1 MTATRRADYG
11 VDGYRYLVG
20 LAATSITSLG
30 LALAARAVPWV
41 SLVAGALGILAAVPT
56 LLGVQY
62 VAWGKF
68 RHRDRLLALVDWR
81 GDERVLDVGTGGGLM
96 AIGAARR
103 VPRGSV
109 IGVDVWVAKD
119 LSGNAAERARH
130 NVRLEGVAE
139 RVEIRDGDARAL
151 PFTAGSI
158 DVIVS
163 TLCVH
168 NIDDSEGRQA
178 ALSEMT
184 RVLSAGGTLVLSDLD
199 HVPAYA
205 DWLRGLGMR
214 VQIHGPFW
222 DTFPPQRVI
231 VAKRAEST

>member
-1 MTATRRADYG
+1 M
-11 VDGYRYLVG
+11 
-20 LAATSITSLG
+20 
-30 LALAARAVPWV
+30 VPQV
-41 SLVAGALGILAAVPT
+41 SLVAGALGILAAVPA
-56 LLGVQY
+56 LLGSRY

-96 AIGAARR
+96 AIGAAHR

-109 IGVDVWVAKD
+109 IGVDVWLAKD

-158 DVIVS
+158 DVLRDWALARAAV
-163 TLCVH
+163 TLIERH
-168 NIDDSEGRQA
+168 GFARGRDLLA
-178 ALSEMT
+178 ALAE
-184 RVLSAGGTLVLSDLD
+184 
-199 HVPAYA
+199 
-205 DWLRGLGMR
+205 W
-214 VQIHGPFW
+214 
-222 DTFPPQRVI
+222 QR
-231 VAKRAEST
+231 RALPRAR